1 MELVCIGLSHQT
13 APQDVRGKLALEKQ
27 GQTELLQRLAQ
38 APTEALL
45 ISTCNRV
52 ELYVMSP
59 NTPQAASR
67 AREELSRV
75 GGAET
80 LSHLYEHHGAGAL
93 EHLFRVASS
102 LESLVLGEAQI
113 LGQVKEAFELGQSVG
128 AVRGGLTR
136 VCAAAFTCAKRA
148 RSETA
153 IGKASTSMASAAV
166 SLAKDSKVFE
176 TLSNKTAVV
185 IGAGEMGELVAK
197 HLKQAKIGKL
207 IITNRTLA
215 RAQALAEQLEGATAR
230 PLEDLGAL
238 LKEADVV
245 MCVTG
250 AQEPLL
256 TKENVGAVAR
266 ARRFRPMVL
275 VDLSVPRNIAADV
288 SELDDWVTAY
298 NVDDIQ
304 NFVEKNA
311 AARAEGAQQA
321 GVIVIQEVSRFLQD
335 RAVREGVP
343 VLARLRQRAEQIA
356 KAEVDKTLAAM
367 GDGLTEKQ
375 RKSIEAMGRAIV
387 NKLLHEPT
395 AKLRAVGPEKEES
408 HRLAGA
414 AAELFGLIDE
424 PAPPSPEP
432 ESTPAAVANGG
443 KR

>member
-1 MELVCIGLSHQT
+1 MELICIGLSHQT
-13 APQDVRGKLALEKQ
+13 APQDVRGRLALEKQ
-27 GQTELLQRLAQ
+27 GQVELLQRLAQ

-59 NTPQAASR
+59 DTAQSAHR

-80 LSHLYEHHGAGAL
+80 QSHLYEHHGAGAL

-102 LESLVLGEAQI
+102 LESMVLGEAQI

-148 RSETA
+148 RNETA
-153 IGKASTSMASAAV
+153 IGRAATSMASAAV
-166 SLAKDSKVFE
+166 SLATKVFDQ
-176 TLSNKTAVV
+176 LSDKTAVV
-185 IGAGEMGELVAK
+185 IGAGEMGELAAK
-197 HLKQAKIGKL
+197 HLKQAKIGRL

-215 RAQALAEQLEGATAR
+215 RAQALAEKLEGATAR
-230 PLEDLGAL
+230 PFEDLSAL

-245 MCVTG
+245 VCVTG

-256 TKENVGAVAR
+256 TKENVGAVGR
-266 ARRFRPMVL
+266 ARRFRPLFL
-275 VDLSVPRNIAADV
+275 VDLSVPRNIAPEV
-288 SELDDWVTAY
+288 SELDWVTSF

-304 NFVEKNA
+304 KFVEKNA

-321 GVIVIQEVSRFLQD
+321 GVIVIQEVSRFIQD

-356 KAEVDKTLAAM
+356 KAEAEKTLAAM
-367 GDGLTEKQ
+367 GEGLTEKQ

-395 AKLRAVGPEKEES
+395 AKLRAVGPEKEDS
-408 HRLAGA
+408 NRLAGA

-424 PAPPSPEP
+424 PAPNPPGSEGP
-432 ESTPAAVANGG
+432 TAAVANGG